1 MNEFNAWL
9 VTKGFDP
16 NTLTADQKALL
27 QASWRAETNPA
38 ATNPTPGNERPAA
51 PPPAL
56 ATQPA
61 VSASV
66 PVADGGFEAELRA
79 IERENERIEYIKTR
93 SLAALRNAVGDKD
106 KCAAIRTL
114 CDSAILDKKTD
125 KRDFDLGLMR
135 LDRGSGPLVFTPAA
149 GPELTNDILEA
160 AVCRAGGLKTL
171 EKEYDD
177 RTLSAVDK
185 RFRGG
190 MGLQELVGMC
200 AKQNGWRGTSVRRDL
215 SGALKAAFRGDAAA
229 DLYGGAVALG
239 PSTLSVSGILSN
251 TANKF
256 LREAFMFVESEWRKI
271 TATRNVSDFKTIT
284 SYSLTGDNEYK
295 KLPPGGQIEHG
306 TLGNE
311 TYTNAA
317 DTYARIL
324 GIDRRDWINDDLGA
338 FAAVGRRL
346 GRGGALKINDVFWSE
361 FLADASTFYTS
372 GRGNYDDGTDTAFS
386 NDGLVAADIIW
397 QAKTDPDGKPLGAT
411 AKFLVLPP
419 AHKIPAWR
427 LMNSMAFGT
436 TGEEGE
442 RNPWAGKFEVVV
454 SNYLANSNYT
464 GYSAVA
470 WYMLADPNDIPV
482 IETAFLDGVEMPTVE
497 TVELDADRLGV
508 AMRAYW
514 DFGVNKQEYRGALKL
529 KGEA

>member
-1 MNEFNAWL
+1 MNEFSAWL
-9 VTKGFDP
+9 VAKGFDP
-16 NTLTADQKALL
+16 NTLTADQKSAL
-27 QASWRAETNPA
+27 QAAWRAETNPV
-38 ATNPTPGNERPAA
+38 ATNPTPAPA
-51 PPPAL
+51 PTPTPATTP
-56 ATQPA
+56 AT
-61 VSASV
+61 SATST

-106 KCAAIRTL
+106 KCSAIRTL

-135 LDRGSGPLVFTPAA
+135 LDRGSGPLVFTPAV

-338 FAAVGRRL
+338 FAQVGRRL
-346 GRGGALKINDVFWSE
+346 GRGGALKINDVFWTE
-361 FLADASTFYTS
+361 FMADASTFYTS